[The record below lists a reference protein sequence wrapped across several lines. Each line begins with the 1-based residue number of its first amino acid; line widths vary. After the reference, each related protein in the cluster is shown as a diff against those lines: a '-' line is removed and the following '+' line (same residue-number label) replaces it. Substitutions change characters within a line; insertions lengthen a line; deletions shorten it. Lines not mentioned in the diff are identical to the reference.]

1 MTQNI
6 KTIKVGTF
14 NLNNLLLPE
23 TPVYNGSLK
32 LTDAEYEAKTQW
44 TNFML
49 NQMDA
54 DIIGFQE
61 LFHKE
66 ALARIIRQNDKYK
79 QADIVM
85 ANENGEQPRVALLSK
100 YPIEN
105 VKVFSRFPDE
115 SIIDIRLGDERTVLP
130 FNKFTRPVLRV
141 DVRVSGFGLIT
152 FFVAHL
158 KSKRP
163 KLYEGEDENNPY
175 DLARANARSLMVR
188 AAESVALRTILCNA
202 MQNNKYPV
210 VVMGDVNDTGDA
222 VTSRIISG
230 EVPQHKLPDNIKRD
244 IWNVLL
250 YHVKDIQARRSY
262 QDFYYTHIHNGLY
275 ESLDH
280 IMVSQEL
287 VTENPRNIGRV
298 GLVSVYNDHIFDQT
312 FTNDKV
318 DKAKTDH
325 GVVVASLELFCHQR

>member
-1 MTQNI
+1 MSKSV

-23 TPVYNGSLK
+23 TPVYSGSLK
-32 LTDAEYEAKTQW
+32 LTDSEFEAKSNW

-66 ALARIIRQNDKYK
+66 ALMRIIRQNDKYK
-79 QADIVM
+79 HADVIM
-85 ANENGEQPRVALLSK
+85 ADETGEQPHVAILSK
-100 YPIEN
+100 FPIEN
-105 VKVFSRFPDE
+105 FEVYSRFPDE
-115 SIIDIRLGDERTVLP
+115 AIVDIRLGNGRTVLP
-130 FNKFTRPVLRV
+130 FNRFTRPVLKADIRIP
-141 DVRVSGFGLIT
+141 GFGLIT
-152 FFVAHL
+152 YFVAHL

-163 KLYEGEDENNPY
+163 KLYEGEDENNPV
-175 DLARANARSLMVR
+175 DLARSNARSLMMR
-188 AAESVALRTILCNA
+188 AAESVALRTILVETL
-202 MQNNKYPV
+202 QSNKYPV
-210 VVMGDVNDTGDA
+210 VVVGDVNDTGSA

-230 EVPQHKLPDNIKRD
+230 EVPQHRLPDTVKRG
-244 IWNVLL
+244 IWDVLL

-262 QDFYYTHIHNGLY
+262 QDFYYTHIHNGMY

-287 VTENPRNIGRV
+287 VTENPKNIGRV

-312 FTNDKV
+312 FTNEKV

-325 GVVVASLELFCHQR
+325 GVVVASLELFCNK